1 MNLRYILLSLDYDT
15 YSVIDNDL
23 RYEFQCH
30 TRFICNYLSKKIRT
44 HNFDTNGIYNM
55 ISVSLLPEAGL
66 KTTNTAID
74 ILETYLQFEP
84 MRYEQIKGTD
94 DCSYYLEVL
103 EQGFRKAA
111 EFKPVPLDTLLH
123 LIDEFKQGG
132 CKNEWLH
139 KKRRFK
145 EADLQVVLTCEFT
158 TNYFQLVATVNQL
171 STKRQLVRGI
181 AIKTRPDE
189 IFYRGTFKDILIEG
203 NKIVIT
209 DNSDKANVLI
219 DIDAA
224 RNGIFKRTF
233 APYIY
238 REYRTPEYN
247 NELEETHNSII
258 RMLSY
263 DGEGF

>member
-1 MNLRYILLSLDYDT
+1 MKLRYISLMLE
-15 YSVIDNDL
+15 NDVNGDGNPIHFL
-23 RYEFQCH
+23 YH
-30 TRFICNYLSKKIRT
+30 IRFIANYFSRAIRRYKY
-44 HNFDTNGIYNM
+44 DTNGVYDMIYV
-55 ISVSLLPEAGL
+55 ILQPASKAVSTNLHSMNVLEVFLPFDM
-66 KTTNTAID
+66 K
-74 ILETYLQFEP
+74 
-84 MRYEQIKGTD
+84 RYEQIKGTD

-171 STKRQLVRGI
+171 STKRQLVCGI
-181 AIKTRPDE
+181 AIKTKPHEDY
-189 IFYRGTFKDILIEG
+189 FKGTFKDILIEG

-247 NELEETHNSII
+247 NELEETHNEII